1 MIGLINDKCCL
12 TNFDEIINNNR
23 GINEELYQIAK
34 TISNY

>member
-12 TNFDEIINNNR
+12 TSFDEIINNNR
-23 GINEELYQIAK
+23 GINEELYKIAK